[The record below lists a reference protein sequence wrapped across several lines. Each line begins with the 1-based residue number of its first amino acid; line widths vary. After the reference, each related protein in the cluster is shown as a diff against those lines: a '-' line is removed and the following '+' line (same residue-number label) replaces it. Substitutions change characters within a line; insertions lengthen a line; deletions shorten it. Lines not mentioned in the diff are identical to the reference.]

1 LDRYLPAAV
10 HAEVAGTSLFVV
22 ATASLDDADA
32 ARALNSLHATR
43 LYTAL
48 QSDYED
54 LVCSLARGSG
64 EDFAFGI
71 VRNID
76 FRRDTVSLQSDAV
89 PPAPATILR
98 LGTLRVDAR
107 GNERGETRPWT
118 V

>member
-1 LDRYLPAAV
+1 MSGGA
-10 HAEVAGTSLFVV
+10 LFVV
-22 ATASLDDADA
+22 AATPLDDADA
-32 ARALNSLHATR
+32 ARALDAFHATR
-43 LYTAL
+43 FHSAAET
-48 QSDYED
+48 DYAD

-71 VRNID
+71 IRRID
-76 FRRDTVSLQSDAV
+76 FSRRTVTLVSDAV

-98 LGTLRVDAR
+98 LGSLRVDAG